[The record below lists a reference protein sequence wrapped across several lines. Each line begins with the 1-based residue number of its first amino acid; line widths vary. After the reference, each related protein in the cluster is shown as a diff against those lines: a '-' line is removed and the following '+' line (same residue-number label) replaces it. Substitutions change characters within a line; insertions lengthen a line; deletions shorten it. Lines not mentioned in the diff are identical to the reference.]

1 MKQFKRK
8 YFISSSLIIFSIFI
22 DQVSKKIVSI
32 KKDLFT
38 NGIEVNNFF
47 NLVYVEN
54 KGISF
59 GIFSKYELSFYL
71 GILSFLISI
80 YIGYLIKIT
89 QNKIEAI
96 SLSLILG
103 GAIGN
108 GIDRVKNNY
117 VIDFFDFHLGSNH
130 WPAFNFADT
139 FITVGGVMFFWQVF
153 FRNSEKK

>member
-1 MKQFKRK
+1 MKQLKRK
-8 YFISSSLIIFSIFI
+8 IFYFKLFNNFFYINRSSF
-22 DQVSKKIVSI
+22 KKIVSI

-54 KGISF
+54 RGISF

-89 QNKIEAI
+89 QNKFEVI

-117 VIDFFDFHLGSNH
+117 VIDFFDFHIDIHH
-130 WPAFNFADT
+130 WPAFNFADA
-139 FITVGGVMFFWQVF
+139 FITVGGVMFFGIF
-153 FRNSEKK
+153 F

>member
-1 MKQFKRK
+1 M
-8 YFISSSLIIFSIFI
+8 YL
-22 DQVSKKIVSI
+22 
-32 KKDLFT
+32 
-38 NGIEVNNFF
+38 
-47 NLVYVEN
+47 EN
-54 KGISF
+54 RGISF

-89 QNKIEAI
+89 QNKYEVI

-117 VIDFFDFHLGSNH
+117 VIDFFDFHIDIHH
-130 WPAFNFADT
+130 WPAFNFADA

-153 FRNSEKK
+153 FKNPEKK

>member
-8 YFISSSLIIFSIFI
+8 YFTSSSLTIFSVFI
-22 DQVSKKIVSI
+22 DQASKKIVSM

-38 NGIEVNNFF
+38 DGIEVYNFF

-54 KGISF
+54 RGISF

-89 QNKIEAI
+89 QNKFEAI

-117 VIDFFDFHLGSNH
+117 VIDFFDFHIGVHH
-130 WPAFNFADT
+130 WPAFNFADA
-139 FITVGGVMFFWQVF
+139 FITVGGVMFFWQIF
-153 FRNSEKK
+153 FKNPEKK

>member
-8 YFISSSLIIFSIFI
+8 YFTSSSLTIFSVFI
-22 DQVSKKIVSI
+22 DQASKKIVSM

-38 NGIEVNNFF
+38 DGIEVYNFF

-54 KGISF
+54 RGISF

-71 GILSFLISI
+71 GILSFLISF

-89 QNKIEAI
+89 QNKFEAI

-108 GIDRVKNNY
+108 GIDRVMNNY
-117 VIDFFDFHLGSNH
+117 VIDFFDFHIGVHH
-130 WPAFNFADT
+130 WPAFNFADA
-139 FITVGGVMFFWQVF
+139 FITVGGVMFFCQIF
-153 FRNSEKK
+153 FKNPKKK

>member
-8 YFISSSLIIFSIFI
+8 YFTPSFLTIFSVFI
-22 DQVSKKIVSI
+22 DQASKKIVSI

-38 NGIEVNNFF
+38 DGIEVYNFF

-54 KGISF
+54 RGISF

-71 GILSFLISI
+71 GILSFLISL
-80 YIGYLIKIT
+80 YIGYLIKISR
-89 QNKIEAI
+89 NKIEAI

-117 VIDFFDFHLGSNH
+117 VIDFFDFYIGVHH
-130 WPAFNFADT
+130 WPAFNFADA
-139 FITVGGVMFFWQVF
+139 FITVGGVMFFWQIF
-153 FRNSEKK
+153 FKNPEKK

>member
-8 YFISSSLIIFSIFI
+8 YFISSSLIIFSILI

-54 KGISF
+54 RGISF

-89 QNKIEAI
+89 QNKYEVI

-117 VIDFFDFHLGSNH
+117 VIDFFDFHIGVHH

-139 FITVGGVMFFWQVF
+139 FITVGGVMFFWQIF
-153 FRNSEKK
+153 FKNP

>member
-1 MKQFKRK
+1 MKQFKKK
-8 YFISSSLIIFSIFI
+8 YLLSSFLTFLSIFI
-22 DQVSKKIVSI
+22 DQASKIIVSI
-32 KKDLFT
+32 KKDFFI
-38 NGIEVNNFF
+38 NIIEVNNFF

-71 GILSFLISI
+71 GILSFIISFYIVNLIRIS
-80 YIGYLIKIT
+80 
-89 QNKIEAI
+89 QNKLEVIG
-96 SLSLILG
+96 LSLILG

-108 GIDRVKNNY
+108 GIDRIKNNY

-139 FITVGGVMFFWQVF
+139 FITVGGVIFFWQVF

>member
-1 MKQFKRK
+1 MKQFKK
-8 YFISSSLIIFSIFI
+8 NYLLSSLIVTFSIFI
-22 DQVSKKIVSI
+22 DQVSKKIVFLQ
-32 KKDLFT
+32 KDLFI
-38 NGIEVNNFF
+38 NGIEVFDFF

-71 GILSFLISI
+71 GILSFLISF

-89 QNKIEAI
+89 KKKYEII

-108 GIDRVKNNY
+108 GIDRIKNNY
-117 VIDFFDFHLGSNH
+117 VIDFFDFYLDSYH
-130 WPAFNFADT
+130 WPAFNFADG
-139 FITVGGVMFFWQVF
+139 FITIGGIMYFWQVF
-153 FRNSEKK
+153 FKKPQ

>member
-8 YFISSSLIIFSIFI
+8 YFTSSSLTIFSVFI
-22 DQVSKKIVSI
+22 DQASKKIVSM

-38 NGIEVNNFF
+38 DGIEVYNFF

-54 KGISF
+54 RGISF

-89 QNKIEAI
+89 QNKFEAI

-117 VIDFFDFHLGSNH
+117 VIDFFDFHMTRG
-130 WPAFNFADT
+130 
-139 FITVGGVMFFWQVF
+139 
-153 FRNSEKK
+153 FR

>member
-8 YFISSSLIIFSIFI
+8 YFISSSLTIFSVFI
-22 DQVSKKIVSI
+22 DQASKKIVSI

-38 NGIEVNNFF
+38 DGIEVYNFF

-54 KGISF
+54 RGISF

-89 QNKIEAI
+89 QNKFEAI

-117 VIDFFDFHLGSNH
+117 VIDFFDFHIDIHH
-130 WPAFNFADT
+130 WPAFNFADA

-153 FRNSEKK
+153 FKKPEKK